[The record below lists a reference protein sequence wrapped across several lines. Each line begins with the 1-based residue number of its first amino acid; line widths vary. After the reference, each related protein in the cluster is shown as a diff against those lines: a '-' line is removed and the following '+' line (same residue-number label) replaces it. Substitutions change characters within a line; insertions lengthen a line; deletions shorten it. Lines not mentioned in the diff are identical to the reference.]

1 MPEDIFRVVITVAVS
16 LACIAFVVQAA
27 IALALYKSVRKI
39 QERSDHLIDRFEP
52 LLAKVDPV
60 VERIGPMID
69 KAVPVVERIGP
80 MLENASAT
88 MERLK
93 PVLDRS
99 VTVVN
104 RVGDLVERAEPAVD
118 SLKLAASN
126 VNRAIVDA
134 RPYITEISQEAVGAV
149 RSGREQV
156 ERVGELLTDATSR
169 ARARL
174 EQIDESLE
182 HTVGQVGNVGNSV
195 KRAVLRPVR
204 EANGFA
210 AGLSAAVSSLV
221 HPRKSSP
228 GTVTQDEEMF
238 I

>member
-1 MPEDIFRVVITVAVS
+1 MSEDLFRVVITVAVS

-27 IALALYKSVRKI
+27 IALALFKSVRKI
-39 QERSDHLIDRFEP
+39 QERADHLIDRFEP
-52 LLAKVDPV
+52 LMGKIDPV

-69 KAVPVVERIGP
+69 KAVPVVERIRP
-80 MLENASAT
+80 MLDNASAT
-88 MERLK
+88 MDRMK
-93 PVLDRS
+93 PVIDQS
-99 VTVVN
+99 VSVVK
-104 RVGDLVERAEPAVD
+104 RVGELVERAEPGVE
-118 SLKLAASN
+118 SLKQVVAN

-134 RPYITEISQEAVGAV
+134 RPYITEISENAVGAV
-149 RSGREQV
+149 RTGREQV
-156 ERVGELLTDATSR
+156 ERVGDLLTDATSR